1 MKNWFKNKEKEYF
14 YEILESLTNRIE
26 SIEYNIEYIEF
37 KINNPQPYKI
47 GEKYSKDEIV
57 TNIQP
62 KKRKIHFALRE
73 KLFWEIEIINIKT
86 GTKKINYI

>member
-1 MKNWFKNKEKEYF
+1 MKNWFKNKEKEDF
-14 YEILESLTNRIE
+14 NEIYEFLTDRVE
-26 SIEYNIEYIEF
+26 SIEYRIECIEF

-47 GEKYSKDEIV
+47 GNKYSKDEIV

-62 KKRKIHFALRE
+62 KIKRFGFPPIE
-73 KLFWEIEIINIKT
+73 KMVWEIEIINIKT